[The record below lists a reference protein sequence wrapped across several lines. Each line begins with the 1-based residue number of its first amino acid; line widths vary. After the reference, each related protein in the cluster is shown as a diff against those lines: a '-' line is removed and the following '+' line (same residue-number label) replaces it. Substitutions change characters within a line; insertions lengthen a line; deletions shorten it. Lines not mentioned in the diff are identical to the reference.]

1 MGKKGTVRE
10 AVTEYIDHARAAAA
24 QHYLHT
30 SVVSIL
36 SKKKLSSSLT
46 TRVLARLNTVRR
58 RKHGASHGASTASI
72 PRPFWQSY

>member
-1 MGKKGTVRE
+1 MGKKGMIRE
-10 AVTEYIDHARAAAA
+10 AVTEYIDHARTAA
-24 QHYLHT
+24 QHHLHT

-36 SKKKLSSSLT
+36 SKKKLSGSLT